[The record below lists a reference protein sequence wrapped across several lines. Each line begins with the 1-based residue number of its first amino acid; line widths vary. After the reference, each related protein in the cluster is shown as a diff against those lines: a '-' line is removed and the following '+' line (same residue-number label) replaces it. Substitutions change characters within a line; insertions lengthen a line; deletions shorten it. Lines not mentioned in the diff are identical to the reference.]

1 MIKPCQFNLNFQ
13 TLQLNRC
20 LGGSVPN
27 FNANSAAS
35 SRRSSRVSCYSVF
48 SGRDSVASS
57 RRSSGPLSRPG
68 SRRGSLLVNN
78 INYPPNPPVSEYRST
93 CTSWPDPAAVNS
105 MHDSLAS
112 LRLRCES
119 TSREYDR
126 GERGSLSS
134 PSTPPI
140 SSQQQA
146 TSSGASSLFNTIGS
160 GVVGSSSNIYCNASN
175 FSRNR
180 HRNYLGP
187 SPFQR
192 PKYRDRYFL

>member
-1 MIKPCQFNLNFQ
+1 MNFQ

-57 RRSSGPLSRPG
+57 RRSSGPVSRPG

-78 INYPPNPPVSEYRST
+78 CNPPVSEYRTT
-93 CTSWPDPAAVNS
+93 CTSWPDPGAVNS

-119 TSREYDR
+119 TSREHER

-140 SSQQQA
+140 SSQQQS
-146 TSSGASSLFNTIGS
+146 TSGGASSLFNTIGS

-175 FSRNR
+175 FSRTR
-180 HRNYLGP
+180 HRHYLSP